1 MKKLLCI
8 VLALALL
15 LSLSVSALAYE
26 DLTPPLWERWG
37 FNSLEEYLEF
47 FEETEEE
54 YAQDVADYLAER
66 AKQDALIAS
75 FDPATHDFTPP
86 LWEYYGYASKA
97 EMMEAWEID
106 EAGYYEAVDD
116 EISMYERRDWTEAQ
130 WDAYNAE
137 QEAAE
142 IQATKE
148 AKGLTLDLNV
158 MVDGKALAFRP
169 DAVPVIRNDCTMAPL
184 GVMAQA
190 LNAKAVW
197 DNDSGKIS
205 LTRSATA
212 MELAVG
218 SEILSFRTEGP
229 GDAANGGIFY
239 LDSLPYVEGEEV
251 FVPLRA
257 VAEAFGYEVQWSDTY
272 RTAVLLDV
280 EKYAAELDGKFTVMN
295 AVMAM
300 DQKID
305 DGQTYQGNSKL
316 DLKVSV
322 PMLGDKLSCSGSVS
336 AAVLTNGTAAQ
347 GTVTYDMK
355 ELLDLIFL
363 LAADGVT
370 AEDSAEKD
378 ALAAAMDDGLEMI
391 CDLEGAKLYLR
402 GKLFAVATGEEDAG
416 ADTWFFIDL
425 SEFLPEMG
433 DLTALAQEEIT
444 LGQLICMTAAET
456 GADPIYLQETLDE
469 MAEVFASMDDS
480 HFAGDGTTRHLEY
493 ALPDFGAGVIKLDVT
508 MADGKA
514 TDVAGSVRLEED
526 GLKIECTF
534 ATAGMNASA
543 SGSILV
549 EGTVQVDFTL
559 TADSSPAPAGTV
571 IAAAPPV
578 GAELADLFE
587 LLMGGFTAALETP
600 EDLPAA

>member
-86 LWEYYGYASKA
+86 LWEYYGYASKV

-130 WDAYNAE
+130 WDADNAE

-158 MVDGKALAFRP
+158 MVDGKALVFRP

-184 GVMAQA
+184 GVVAQA
-190 LNAKAVW
+190 LGAEAVW

-205 LTRSATA
+205 LTHSATA

-322 PMLGDKLSCSGSVS
+322 PMLGDQLSFSGSVS
-336 AAVLTNGTAAQ
+336 AATLQNRSAAQ
-347 GTVTYDMK
+347 GTVTYDLK
-355 ELLDLIFL
+355 ELLGLISL
-363 LAADGVT
+363 LAADGEN
-370 AEDSAEKD
+370 AEDSAELD
-378 ALAAAMDDGLEMI
+378 ALTEAMDDGLEMI
-391 CDLEGAKLYLR
+391 CDLDSARLYLR
-402 GKLFAVATGEEDAG
+402 GKLLALATGREDAD
-416 ADTWFFIDL
+416 ANTWYSVDL
-425 SEFLPEMG
+425 NEFLPEMG
-433 DLTALAQEEIT
+433 DLTALSQET
-444 LGQLICMTAAET
+444 VSFGRLICMAAAES
-456 GADPIYLQETLDE
+456 GADPIDLKDVLDE
-469 MAEVFASMDDS
+469 TALTFAPMDDS
-480 HFAGDGTTRHLEY
+480 HFIGDGNVKHFEY
-493 ALPDFGAGVIKLDVT
+493 AVTDMGAGVISLDVT

-514 TDVAGSVRLEED
+514 TGIAGSVHLDAD
-526 GLKIECTF
+526 GLKIDCTF
-534 ATAGMNASA
+534 SSGGMTGSVE
-543 SGSILV
+543 GSIQA
-549 EGTVQVDFTL
+549 EGTVRIDFTL
-559 TADSSPAPAGTV
+559 TAQSAPAPGAV
-571 IAAAPPV
+571 VAVAPAADAPV
-578 GAELADLFE
+578 ADLLE
-587 LLMGGFTAALETP
+587 LLGGMIGAP
-600 EDLPAA
+600 ESSEELPAA

>member
-1 MKKLLCI
+1 MKKSISLL
-8 VLALALL
+8 LALL
-15 LSLSVSALAYE
+15 LITSMMPLA
-26 DLTPPLWERWG
+26 
-37 FNSLEEYLEF
+37 F
-47 FEETEEE
+47 
-54 YAQDVADYLAER
+54 ADG
-66 AKQDALIAS
+66 IAS

-86 LWEYYGYASKA
+86 LWEYYGYASKE
-97 EMMEAWEID
+97 EMLEAWEID

-148 AKGLTLDLNV
+148 TKGLTLDLNV

-184 GVMAQA
+184 GVVAQA
-190 LNAKAVW
+190 LGAEAVW
-197 DNDSGKIS
+197 DNDSGKII

-416 ADTWFFIDL
+416 GRSRAVPQKASAD
-425 SEFLPEMG
+425 
-433 DLTALAQEEIT
+433 
-444 LGQLICMTAAET
+444 AE
-456 GADPIYLQETLDE
+456 GGSRQ
-469 MAEVFASMDDS
+469 AEAPR
-480 HFAGDGTTRHLEY
+480 FAGE
-493 ALPDFGAGVIKLDVT
+493 
-508 MADGKA
+508 
-514 TDVAGSVRLEED
+514 VRD
-526 GLKIECTF
+526 H
-534 ATAGMNASA
+534 
-543 SGSILV
+543 
-549 EGTVQVDFTL
+549 
-559 TADSSPAPAGTV
+559 P
-571 IAAAPPV
+571 
-578 GAELADLFE
+578 
-587 LLMGGFTAALETP
+587 LLMEKASQDARRRAEREADVG
-600 EDLPAA
+600 